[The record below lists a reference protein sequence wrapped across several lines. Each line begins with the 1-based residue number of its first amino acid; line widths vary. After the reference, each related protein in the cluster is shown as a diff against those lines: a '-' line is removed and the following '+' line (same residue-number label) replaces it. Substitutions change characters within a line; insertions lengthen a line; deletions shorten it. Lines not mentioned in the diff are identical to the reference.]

1 MPNFN
6 FGTDIPTGFSFYFGT
21 TYTGI
26 DVVFN
31 FVEGGYTYGIYDF
44 NFGLIGIPQLIIKST
59 TTPGYII
66 NSINIEYINDEDIL
80 YINTA
85 SGIVRA
91 FSSTCS
97 GVIDNRNIVSS
108 DYESGS
114 CGTEKIAAGYDTKL
128 IEINT
133 ASGTEESFE
142 AVNSI
147 SKVLYYV
154 W

>member
-6 FGTDIPTGFSFYFGT
+6 FGTAIPTGFSFYFGT

-26 DVVFN
+26 DVVFD
-31 FVEGGYTYGIYDF
+31 FVEGGYTYGVYNF
-44 NFGLIGIPQLIIKST
+44 NFGFTGASQLVIKST
-59 TTPGYII
+59 ATPGYII
-66 NSINIEYINDEDIL
+66 NSINIEHINNGDIL

-85 SGIVRA
+85 GGIVRA
-91 FSSTCS
+91 FSLTCS
-97 GVIDNRNIVSS
+97 GIIDSRNIVSS

-114 CGTEKIAAGYDTKL
+114 CGEEKIAAGYETSL

-142 AVNSI
+142 VVNNI
-147 SKVLYYV
+147 SKVLYYT